1 MTEQQVPTTDSEP
14 PAQEAGRR
22 VAVHPALVT
31 VPIGCWV
38 GSLVFDI
45 ASHYVTDPAFLSR
58 GSTWLVGIGL
68 IGAVIAGIAGFVDSI
83 PVPPGTRAHRAV
95 LVHMGLV
102 MCTIVLYATCF
113 FLRLGPGEQHA
124 VPLPVL
130 ALSVVSFLVLVATG
144 YYGGAVVHRHGY
156 HAGAVAPAP

>member
-1 MTEQQVPTTDSEP
+1 MTDQQVSGIDGEA
-14 PAQEAGRR
+14 PAPATGRR
-22 VAVHPALVT
+22 MAVHPALVP

-38 GSLVFDI
+38 ASLVFDI
-45 ASHYVTDPAFLSR
+45 ASRYVTDPAFLSR
-58 GSTWLVGIGL
+58 GSTWLTGIGL
-68 IGAVIAGIAGFVDSI
+68 IAAVIAGIAGFVDSI

-102 MCTIVLYATCF
+102 MCTIVLYATGF
-113 FLRLGPGEQHA
+113 FLRLGPGEQRA
-124 VPLPVL
+124 VSLPVL

-156 HAGAVAPAP
+156 RAGEAT